1 MSEQEE
7 KSQTEE
13 VEVQV
18 EVTEKPKSK
27 KTAGESVGEAITSIM
42 ETLESALTGRG
53 NSVMVRVNDEALKK
67 LDTLVASGICKSR
80 SESAAFLLQ
89 QGIERS
95 EALFNR
101 IESVTNQITDLRREL
116 LDWVKEGE

>member
-1 MSEQEE
+1 MSEKEE
-7 KSQTEE
+7 VQMEE

-18 EVTEKPKSK
+18 EVTEKAKSK

-53 NSVMVRVNDEALKK
+53 NAVMVRVNNEALRK

-101 IESVTNQITDLRREL
+101 IESVTKQIMDLRREL